1 MKKITLSIIT
11 LATLGQFAYAGGD
24 INPVTMYETEDVV
37 MATEAYE
44 EAKIVEPIH
53 EAPMPEPTDVVV
65 PPVVAEAPEAPKEE
79 SDIIANGF
87 YAGLGIT
94 GVAYDSNCKCKTGA
108 GSEKNIAMMARVG
121 YDFNRYIG
129 LEARGMKTVAKGKGA
144 KVKHAGLFIK
154 PMLPMGVANIYGL
167 VGFAKTTTTGNL
179 QNVDAETVA
188 LGAGFEMDLSND
200 VPKEG
205 RYSRDFDGEGDQE
218 QGIGLFVDY
227 ERLVAKEDAPT
238 LDTISAGVTYDF

>member
-44 EAKIVEPIH
+44 KAKIVEPVH
-53 EAPMPEPTDVVV
+53 EEPMPEPAVVVV
-65 PPVVAEAPEAPKEE
+65 PEVSEAPKEE

-94 GVAYDSNCKCKTGA
+94 GVAYESNCKCTTKA
-108 GSEKNIAMMARVG
+108 GSEENIAIMARVG

-129 LEARGMKTVAKGKGA
+129 LEARGMKTVAEGKGA
-144 KVKHAGLFIK
+144 EVEHAGLFVK

-167 VGFAKTTTTGNL
+167 VGVAKTTTTGNL

-188 LGAGFEMDLSND
+188 LGAGFEVDLSDD

>member
-1 MKKITLSIIT
+1 MKKITLSIIA

-24 INPVTMYETEDVV
+24 INPVTVYETEDVV

-44 EAKIVEPIH
+44 EAEIVEPVY
-53 EAPMPEPTDVVV
+53 EAPIPEPADVVA
-65 PPVVAEAPEAPKEE
+65 PSVVAEVPETPKKE
-79 SDIIANGF
+79 SSSIANGF

-94 GVAYDSNCKCKTGA
+94 GVAYESNCDCKIRA
-108 GSEKNIAMMARVG
+108 GSEENIAMMARVG

-129 LEARGMKTVAKGKGA
+129 LEARGMKTVAEGEGA
-144 KVKHAGLFIK
+144 EVEHAGLFVK

-179 QNVDAETVA
+179 QNVDAEAVA
-188 LGAGFEMDLSND
+188 LGAGFEVDLSDD
-200 VPKEG
+200 VPKDG

-218 QGIGLFVDY
+218 QGVGLFVDY

-238 LDTISAGVTYDF
+238 LDTISVGVTYDF